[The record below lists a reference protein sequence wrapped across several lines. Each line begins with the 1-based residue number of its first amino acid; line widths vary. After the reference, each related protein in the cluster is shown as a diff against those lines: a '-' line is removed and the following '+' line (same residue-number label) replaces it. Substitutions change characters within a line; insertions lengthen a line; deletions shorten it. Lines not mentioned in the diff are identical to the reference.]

1 MRGARV
7 MPYLGHKAEAF
18 CLAAAEAQALGVPAV
33 FAPVTVLPERVI
45 DGVTGFVRADE
56 TEFAERTV
64 ALLTDDALWRRQH
77 EAALQYQQGI
87 SWSEHAGRL
96 EAALLSDM
104 VPIYRSVLATPPR

>member
-1 MRGARV
+1 MIDRSFLEKV
-7 MPYLGHKAEAF
+7 AE
-18 CLAAAEAQALGVPAV
+18 LAIESETPA
-33 FAPVTVLPERVI
+33 TTVI
-45 DGVTGFVRADE
+45 DGVTGYVQGDE
-56 TEFAERTV
+56 AEFAARAV

-104 VPIYRSVLATPPR
+104 IPIYRSVLATPPR

>member
-1 MRGARV
+1 M
-7 MPYLGHKAEAF
+7 
-18 CLAAAEAQALGVPAV
+18 PAV
-33 FAPVTVLPERVI
+33 FGPVTALPERVI
-45 DGVTGFVRADE
+45 DGVTGYVRADAS
-56 TEFAERTV
+56 EFAERAV

-104 VPIYRSVLATPPR
+104 EPIYRSVLATPP